1 MQMIENEEARRALEP
16 QGVIAREI
24 LIPDADVAEDGDLVA
39 TVVDFVNWAIGPAH
53 LVSGEIV
60 AEAFWSYHADY
71 YLAQVNNGGHGQF
84 AHNGGMSEQTL
95 DNCRRGLVEMGAKDY
110 VAIFDEFMAIMKGDP
125 RRAKA
130 IQDGSGFG
138 KIDPAI
144 ELLDKRFF
152 ALGDMTKLNAAWLRT
167 LPALRSLPNDRLT
180 AEREAVIARNSLLA
194 ARQDYL
200 RQAKARFSASDPI
213 QVAAR
218 ATCAQERIAFE
229 GVNAGLPVGDG
240 QIAWTLSTSAGSRML
255 VMGHGIAVLRDNGSL
270 RGQYFFETR
279 DTYPAPVGDGEMRRA
294 LIDATSR
301 DIRERM
307 RSAAG
312 ERTSASPAQSRET
325 ILANFLSPAFNAF
338 WGSFTAGSKRIN
350 TAITCPY
357 VGHNPSL
364 VSYVPRASSPLLAAT
379 EEHSL
384 IRLIMANALWDS
396 FLAADAFNDSM
407 LEEPDRAAALLIN
420 LGAAATVAA
429 TSLRVLDTDRIAALA
444 VLAPGDF
451 EREQYNVRFQLL
463 EIARWWFSF
472 VPKAAAAFAEASF
485 AQRSWMFSNV
495 CFNHAQALAEALRPS
510 VTSDLTEALVY
521 FDREYPSMA
530 IPSMEATYDLAL
542 KTCTSYFARSE
553 RHAKAWANVV
563 AETRH
568 MIMSANPYDEATVF
582 VVTPDI
588 VQVRTSEKLVGLIG
602 VVENEVRAR
611 QVFYYRKEG
620 ARAAL

>member
-1 MQMIENEEARRALEP
+1 MTENEEARRALEP

-95 DNCRRGLVEMGAKDY
+95 DNCRRGLVAMGAKDY

-138 KIDPAI
+138 KSDPAI

-180 AEREAVIARNSLLA
+180 AEREAVIARNFLLA

-200 RQAKARFSASDPI
+200 RRAKARFSASDAI

-255 VMGHGIAVLRDNGSL
+255 VMGHGIAVLRDKGSL
-270 RGQYFFETR
+270 ARPVFLRNARYLSCTR
-279 DTYPAPVGDGEMRRA
+279 RR
-294 LIDATSR
+294 R
-301 DIRERM
+301 R
-307 RSAAG
+307 
-312 ERTSASPAQSRET
+312 
-325 ILANFLSPAFNAF
+325 N
-338 WGSFTAGSKRIN
+338 
-350 TAITCPY
+350 
-357 VGHNPSL
+357 
-364 VSYVPRASSPLLAAT
+364 
-379 EEHSL
+379 
-384 IRLIMANALWDS
+384 
-396 FLAADAFNDSM
+396 
-407 LEEPDRAAALLIN
+407 
-420 LGAAATVAA
+420 
-429 TSLRVLDTDRIAALA
+429 
-444 VLAPGDF
+444 APGAD
-451 EREQYNVRFQLL
+451 RCD
-463 EIARWWFSF
+463 IA
-472 VPKAAAAFAEASF
+472 
-485 AQRSWMFSNV
+485 
-495 CFNHAQALAEALRPS
+495 
-510 VTSDLTEALVY
+510 
-521 FDREYPSMA
+521 
-530 IPSMEATYDLAL
+530 
-542 KTCTSYFARSE
+542 
-553 RHAKAWANVV
+553 
-563 AETRH
+563 
-568 MIMSANPYDEATVF
+568 
-582 VVTPDI
+582 
-588 VQVRTSEKLVGLIG
+588 
-602 VVENEVRAR
+602 
-611 QVFYYRKEG
+611 
-620 ARAAL
+620 

>member
-1 MQMIENEEARRALEP
+1 MSENDGDRWLLEP

-24 LIPDADVAEDGDLVA
+24 LIPNAYMADDGDLVA

-53 LVSGEIV
+53 LVFGEVV

-84 AHNGGMSEQTL
+84 AHNSGMSEQTF
-95 DNCRRGLVEMGAKDY
+95 DNCRRGLVAMGANDY
-110 VAIFDEFMAIMKGDP
+110 VAIFDEFMALVKGDP

-138 KIDPAI
+138 QIDRAI
-144 ELLDKRFF
+144 KLLDKRFL
-152 ALGDMTKLNAAWLRT
+152 ALGNMTRLNAAWLRT
-167 LPALRSLPNDRLT
+167 LSVLRSLPNDRLT
-180 AEREAVIARNSLLA
+180 AERGAVIGQNFLLA

-200 RQAKARFSASDPI
+200 RRAKERGNAADPI

-218 ATCAQERIAFE
+218 ATCAQEHITFE
-229 GVNAGLPVGDG
+229 SVNAGLPVGDG
-240 QIAWTLSTSAGSRML
+240 QIAWALSTSAGSRML
-255 VMGHGIAVLRDNGSL
+255 VMGDGIAVLRANGSL

-294 LIDATSR
+294 LMDTTLR

-312 ERTSASPAQSRET
+312 ERTSVSPTQSRET
-325 ILANFLSPAFNAF
+325 LLSNFLTPAFSAF

-357 VGHNPSL
+357 VGHNPTL
-364 VSYVPRASSPLLAAT
+364 VSYVPRASSALLAPT

-384 IRLIMANALWDS
+384 IRLMIANALWDS

-407 LEEPDRAAALLIN
+407 LDEPDRAAALLIN

-429 TSLRVLDTDRIAALA
+429 TSLRLLDTDRVAALS
-444 VLAPGDF
+444 VLAPSDCV
-451 EREQYNVRFQLL
+451 REQYNVRFQLL

-472 VPKAAAAFAEASF
+472 VPKAAAAFAETRF
-485 AQRSWMFSNV
+485 EQRSWMFNNV
-495 CFNHAQALAEALRPS
+495 CFNHAQALADVLRPS
-510 VTSDLTEALVY
+510 ATKDLTDALVY

-530 IPSMEATYDLAL
+530 MPSMEATYDLAL
-542 KTCTSYFARSE
+542 KTFTSYFARSE

-563 AETRH
+563 AEIRA
-568 MIMSANPYDEATVF
+568 MIMSAKPYDEATAF

-588 VQVRTSEKLVGLIG
+588 LQIRTPEKLVGMIG
-602 VVENEVRAR
+602 VVENDVRAR

>member
-1 MQMIENEEARRALEP
+1 MIENDGDRRLLEP
-16 QGVIAREI
+16 QGVIACEI
-24 LIPDADVAEDGDLVA
+24 LIPDAYMADDGDLVA

-84 AHNGGMSEQTL
+84 AHNSGMSEQTL
-95 DNCRRGLVEMGAKDY
+95 DNCRCGLVAMGATDY
-110 VAIFDEFMAIMKGDP
+110 VAIFDQFMAIMKGDP

-138 KIDPAI
+138 DIDPEI
-144 ELLDKRFF
+144 KLLDKRFL
-152 ALGDMTKLNAAWLRT
+152 ALGDMTRLNAAWLRA
-167 LPALRSLPNDRLT
+167 LPVLRSLPNDQLT
-180 AEREAVIARNSLLA
+180 AEREAVIAHNSLLTT
-194 ARQDYL
+194 RQDYL
-200 RQAKARFSASDPI
+200 RRAKERFSATDPL

-229 GVNAGLPVGDG
+229 GVNAGLPAGNG
-240 QIAWTLSTSAGSRML
+240 QIAWTLNTSAGSRML
-255 VMGHGIAVLRDNGSL
+255 VMGHGIAVLRANGSL

-294 LIDATSR
+294 LMDATLR

-307 RSAAG
+307 KSAAG
-312 ERTSASPAQSRET
+312 ERTSISPAQSRET
-325 ILANFLSPAFNAF
+325 VLSNFLSPAFAAF

-357 VGHNPSL
+357 VGHNPAL

-384 IRLIMANALWDS
+384 IRLIIANALWDS
-396 FLAADAFNDSM
+396 FLAADAFNESM
-407 LEEPDRAAALLIN
+407 LEEPDRASALLIN

-429 TSLRVLDTDRIAALA
+429 TSLRLLDTDRVAALA
-444 VLAPGDF
+444 VLAPGDLA
-451 EREQYNVRFQLL
+451 REQYNIRFQLL

-472 VPKAAAAFAEASF
+472 VPKAAAVFAETRF
-485 AQRSWMFSNV
+485 AQRSWMFNNV
-495 CFNHAQALAEALRPS
+495 CFNHAQALAEALRPA
-510 VTSDLTEALVY
+510 VTTDLNEALVY

-530 IPSMEATYDLAL
+530 MPSMDATYDLAL
-542 KTCTSYFARSE
+542 KTFTSYFARSE
-553 RHAKAWANVV
+553 RHAKAWANMV
-563 AETRH
+563 AEIRKT
-568 MIMSANPYDEATVF
+568 IMSARPYDEATVF

-588 VQVRTSEKLVGLIG
+588 LQVRTCEKLVGLIG

-611 QVFYYRKEG
+611 QIFYYRKEG

>member
-1 MQMIENEEARRALEP
+1 MTENDEDRRALEP
-16 QGVIAREI
+16 QGVVAREI
-24 LIPDADVAEDGDLVA
+24 LIPDAYMADDGDLVA

-53 LVSGEIV
+53 LVSGEVV

-71 YLAQVNNGGHGQF
+71 DLAQVNNGGHGQF
-84 AHNGGMSEQTL
+84 AHNSGMSEQTL
-95 DNCRRGLVEMGAKDY
+95 DNCRRGLVAMGAKDY

-125 RRAKA
+125 RRAKG

-138 KIDPAI
+138 EIDPAI
-144 ELLDKRFF
+144 KLLDRRFGS
-152 ALGDMTKLNAAWLRT
+152 LRNMTNLNAAWLRT
-167 LPALRSLPNDRLT
+167 LPALRPLPNDRLT

-200 RQAKARFSASDPI
+200 RRAKARFSASDPI

-229 GVNAGLPVGDG
+229 GVNAGLPVGNG

-255 VMGHGIAVLRDNGSL
+255 VMGHGIAVLRANGSL

-279 DTYPAPVGDGEMRRA
+279 DTYPAPVGDGEMRLA
-294 LIDATSR
+294 LMDATSR

-384 IRLIMANALWDS
+384 IRLIIANALWDS

-451 EREQYNVRFQLL
+451 VREQYNVRFQLL

-472 VPKAAAAFAEASF
+472 VPKAAAAFAETSF
-485 AQRSWMFSNV
+485 AQRSWMFNNV
-495 CFNHAQALAEALRPS
+495 CFNHAQALAEAHRPA
-510 VTSDLTEALVY
+510 VTADLTDALVY
-521 FDREYPSMA
+521 FDREYPSIAM
-530 IPSMEATYDLAL
+530 PSMEATYDLAL

-563 AETRH
+563 AETRN
-568 MIMSANPYDEATVF
+568 MIMSATPYDEATVF

>member
-1 MQMIENEEARRALEP
+1 MTENDEDRRELEP

-24 LIPDADVAEDGDLVA
+24 LVAEAYLAEDVDLVA
-39 TVVDFVNWAIGPAH
+39 AVVDFVNWAIGPAH
-53 LVSGEIV
+53 LVFGEVV

-84 AHNGGMSEQTL
+84 AHNSGMSEQTL
-95 DNCRRGLVEMGAKDY
+95 DNCRRGLVAMGATEY
-110 VAIFDEFMAIMKGDP
+110 VAIFDEFTAIMIGDS

-130 IQDGSGFG
+130 IEDGSGFG

-144 ELLDKRFF
+144 KLLDKRFG
-152 ALGDMTKLNAAWLRT
+152 ALRNMTKLNAAWLRT
-167 LPALRSLPNDRLT
+167 LPVLRPLPNERLT
-180 AEREAVIARNSLLA
+180 AEREAVIARNSLLV

-200 RQAKARFSASDPI
+200 RRAKERVNATDPI
-213 QVAAR
+213 RVAAR
-218 ATCAQERIAFE
+218 ATCAQERITFE
-229 GVNAGLPVGDG
+229 GVNAGLPVGNG
-240 QIAWTLSTSAGSRML
+240 EIAWTLSTSAGSRML
-255 VMGHGIAVLRDNGSL
+255 VMGHGIAVLRANGSL
-270 RGQYFFETR
+270 RGQYFFETH
-279 DTYPAPVGDGEMRRA
+279 DTYPAPVGDGEMRRT

-307 RSAAG
+307 RSTAG
-312 ERTSASPAQSRET
+312 ERTSISPAQSRET
-325 ILANFLSPAFNAF
+325 VLSNFLSPAFAAF

-364 VSYVPRASSPLLAAT
+364 VSYVPRAASPLLAAT

-384 IRLIMANALWDS
+384 IRLIIANALWDS

-407 LEEPDRAAALLIN
+407 LDDPDRASALLIN

-429 TSLRVLDTDRIAALA
+429 TSLRLLDTDRIAALCA
-444 VLAPGDF
+444 LAPSDCV
-451 EREQYNVRFQLL
+451 REQYNVRFQLL

-472 VPKAAAAFAEASF
+472 VPKAVTAFAETCF
-485 AQRSWMFSNV
+485 AERSWMFSNV
-495 CFNHAQALAEALRPS
+495 CFNHAQALAEVLRPA
-510 VTSDLTEALVY
+510 VTADLTDALVY

-530 IPSMEATYDLAL
+530 MPSMDATYDQAL
-542 KTCTSYFARSE
+542 KTFTSYFARSE

-563 AETRH
+563 AETRE
-568 MIMSANPYDEATVF
+568 MIMSAKPYDEATAF

-588 VQVRTSEKLVGLIG
+588 VQVRTSEKLIGLIG